1 MEDLR
6 DGKLSDDSRLYNP
19 RSDDCSRGPLSF
31 AELNKGGP
39 FVMCADQIEGS
50 PSPSKFSVSIVATDG
65 KKPYSA
71 LLTPAVAEKIRSHNN
86 LIPSDEWASL
96 LLWIFLHEDTF
107 KSDELRQKYEYPD
120 IFLKGLKDHNK
131 TYLISIEHYID
142 CFTNVLGTVEFK
154 YDDNPLISPMRW
166 VSDSVREYMILQK
179 QLRDTKKE
187 LATAQKQID
196 DLGHQIKEFLKKKD
210 ESDKLILEKMRIL
223 LNEKKQKIHELGGD
237 ADKELDFEY
246 HEEIK
251 EERPTTPK
259 KRSRSTRPPRQYN
272 KSKKRKVVEDGN
284 GSGIDE
290 TSPHTPKHRSEVADG
305 LLRQSPFSGTQRPWR
320 RANTISSS
328 QTASPI
334 KKSSA
339 ADKVSQDRSNFNG
352 GKTLK
357 HKRSESTENMS
368 TESDVV
374 TEQSTEDG

>member
-1 MEDLR
+1 MEDLHG
-6 DGKLSDDSRLYNP
+6 GKLSDDSRLYNP

-71 LLTPAVAEKIRSHNN
+71 ILTPAVAEKIRSRNN

-107 KSDELRQKYEYPD
+107 KSDELREKYEYPLV
-120 IFLKGLKDHNK
+120 FLKGLKDHNK
-131 TYLISIEHYID
+131 SYLISIEHYID

-166 VSDSVREYMILQK
+166 VSDSVREYVILRK
-179 QLRDTKKE
+179 QLRNTKKE
-187 LATAQKQID
+187 LATTQKQID
-196 DLGHQIKEFLKKKD
+196 DLGHQIKEFLNKKD
-210 ESDKLILEKMRIL
+210 ESEILILEKMRIL

-246 HEEIK
+246 NEDVK
-251 EERPTTPK
+251 EERPRTPK
-259 KRSRSTRPPRQYN
+259 KRSRSTRTPRQYN
-272 KSKKRKVVEDGN
+272 KSKKRAVVEDDS
-284 GSGIDE
+284 GSEIDE

-305 LLRQSPFSGTQRPWR
+305 LLRQSQFSGTQRPWM
-320 RANTISSS
+320 RANAISSG

-334 KKSSA
+334 RTSA
-339 ADKVSQDRSNFNG
+339 VSDRESRDRSNSNG
-352 GKTLK
+352 GKALK
-357 HKRSESTENMS
+357 RERSESTDYMS

-374 TEQSTEDG
+374 TERSTEDG

>member
-1 MEDLR
+1 MEYLQ
-6 DGKLSDDSRLYNP
+6 DGKLSDDSRLYDP

-39 FVMCADQIEGS
+39 FVMCADKIEGS
-50 PSPSKFSVSIVATDG
+50 SSPAKFSISIVATDG

-71 LLTPAVAEKIRSHNN
+71 LLTPAVAEKIRSRNN
-86 LIPSDEWASL
+86 LIPGDEWASL
-96 LLWIFLHEDTF
+96 LLWIFVHEDTF
-107 KSDELRQKYEYPD
+107 KSGELREKYEYPL

-131 TYLISIEHYID
+131 TYLISIEHYVD

-166 VSDSVREYMILQK
+166 VSDSVREYIIVQK
-179 QLRDTKKE
+179 QLRDSKKE
-187 LATAQKQID
+187 LAIAQKQID
-196 DLGHQIKEFLKKKD
+196 NLGNQIQEFLKKKD
-210 ESDKLILEKMRIL
+210 ESEILILEKMRIL

-237 ADKELDFEY
+237 ADKGLDFEY
-246 HEEIK
+246 NVNIK

-259 KRSRSTRPPRQYN
+259 KRFRSTRTSRQS
-272 KSKKRKVVEDGN
+272 KSKKRTAVEDDS
-284 GSGIDE
+284 GSEIDE
-290 TSPHTPKHRSEVADG
+290 TSPHTPKFRSEVADG
-305 LLRQSPFSGTQRPWR
+305 LLRQSPLSGTQRPWR

-328 QTASPI
+328 QTASPT

-339 ADKVSQDRSNFNG
+339 SDKDSRDRSNSNG
-352 GKTLK
+352 GKPLK
-357 HKRSESTENMS
+357 HERSESADNMS